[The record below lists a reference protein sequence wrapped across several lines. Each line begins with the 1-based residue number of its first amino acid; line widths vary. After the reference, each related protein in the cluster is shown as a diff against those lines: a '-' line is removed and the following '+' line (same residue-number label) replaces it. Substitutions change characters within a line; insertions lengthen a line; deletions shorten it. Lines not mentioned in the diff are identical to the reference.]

1 MTLLKLS
8 GERCARVLVIAG
20 IAVVW
25 GGIAWTAVTMILER
39 DGLVRRQALVV
50 SGYIRCNQADNSKSR
65 DTNRTLRICTDTKAV
80 FCSVFIG

>member
-25 GGIAWTAVTMILER
+25 GGIAWTVTMILER
-39 DGLVRRQALVV
+39 DGLVRRQTLDV
-50 SGYIRCNQADNSKSR
+50 SGYIRFKG
-65 DTNRTLRICTDTKAV
+65 TNYRAGV
-80 FCSVFIG
+80 F